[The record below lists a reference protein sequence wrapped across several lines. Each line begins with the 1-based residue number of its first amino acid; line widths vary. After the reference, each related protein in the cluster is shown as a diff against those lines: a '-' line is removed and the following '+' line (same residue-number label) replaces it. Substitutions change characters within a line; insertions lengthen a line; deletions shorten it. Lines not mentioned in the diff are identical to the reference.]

1 MKGHV
6 WDCWNIY
13 QTQERVIRFICS
25 QDTLLF
31 LSGMVLVRTETG
43 QLVMVPQQ
51 VLAQAQA
58 KLQQG
63 QTVANITQR
72 PATPTA
78 TTTIRVSTA
87 TTVGLQ
93 SRQHSEPERLEPLDF
108 PESCKCAE
116 KMRLIG
122 QMIIKTIDAFL
133 PSFLFVPLES

>member
-1 MKGHV
+1 ME
-6 WDCWNIY
+6 I
-13 QTQERVIRFICS
+13 
-25 QDTLLF
+25 DTLLF

-93 SRQHSEPERLEPLDF
+93 SRQPQNRSVWSHWILQSPVNVLKSWD
-108 PESCKCAE
+108 
-116 KMRLIG
+116 
-122 QMIIKTIDAFL
+122 
-133 PSFLFVPLES
+133 